1 MSISMYAASAPLF
14 LRMLGN
20 LDQLLEKA
28 EANAKERGFDPNVLV
43 TQRLA
48 PDMRPLSAQIQL
60 ASDSAKGAM
69 ARLSGG
75 AAPSMPD
82 TEATIADLRTRSGC
96 RRDFGREIR
105 DARIGLGHEGG
116 DFSGCHACVH
126 AAGPGAIAARVGK
139 AEGHFCVCGAGHGHD
154 GTVHGELRGRCWGHR
169 EHGLDAVRGHVCE
182 ARVPLL

>member
-75 AAPSMPD
+75 TAPSMPD
-82 TEATIADLRTRSGC
+82 TEATIADLRTRIDNTIDYVKSVPASAIDGSEE
-96 RRDFGREIR
+96 REVVLKFPNGEMKFT
-105 DARIGLGHEGG
+105 GLAYLTGFVIPNFLFHVTT
-116 DFSGCHACVH
+116 AY
-126 AAGPGAIAARVGK
+126 AI
-139 AEGHFCVCGAGHGHD
+139 
-154 GTVHGELRGRCWGHR
+154 LRHNG
-169 EHGLDAVRGHVCE
+169 
-182 ARVPLL
+182 VPLGKMDFLGRP

>member
-82 TEATIADLRTRSGC
+82 TEATIADLRTRIANTIDYVKSVPASAIDGSEE
-96 RRDFGREIR
+96 REVVLKFPNGEMKFT
-105 DARIGLGHEGG
+105 GLAYLTGFVIPNFLFHVTT
-116 DFSGCHACVH
+116 AY
-126 AAGPGAIAARVGK
+126 AI
-139 AEGHFCVCGAGHGHD
+139 
-154 GTVHGELRGRCWGHR
+154 LRHNG
-169 EHGLDAVRGHVCE
+169 
-182 ARVPLL
+182 VPLGKLDFLGRP

>member
-69 ARLSGG
+69 ARLSCG

-82 TEATIADLRTRSGC
+82 TEATIADLRTRISNTIDYVKSVPASAIDGSEE
-96 RRDFGREIR
+96 REVVLKFPNGEMKFT
-105 DARIGLGHEGG
+105 GLAYLTGFVIPNFLFHVTT
-116 DFSGCHACVH
+116 AY
-126 AAGPGAIAARVGK
+126 AI
-139 AEGHFCVCGAGHGHD
+139 
-154 GTVHGELRGRCWGHR
+154 LRHNG
-169 EHGLDAVRGHVCE
+169 
-182 ARVPLL
+182 VPLGKMDFLGRP

>member
-82 TEATIADLRTRSGC
+82 TEATIADLRTRISNTIDYVKSVPASAIDGSEE
-96 RRDFGREIR
+96 REVVLKFPNGEMKFT
-105 DARIGLGHEGG
+105 GLAYLTGFVIPNFLFHVTT
-116 DFSGCHACVH
+116 AY
-126 AAGPGAIAARVGK
+126 AI
-139 AEGHFCVCGAGHGHD
+139 
-154 GTVHGELRGRCWGHR
+154 LRHNG
-169 EHGLDAVRGHVCE
+169 
-182 ARVPLL
+182 VPLGKMDFLGRP

>member
-1 MSISMYAASAPLF
+1 MSISMYAASAPVF

-60 ASDSAKGAM
+60 ASDSAKGVM

-82 TEATIADLRTRSGC
+82 TEATIADLRTRISNTIDYVKSVPASAIDGSEE
-96 RRDFGREIR
+96 REVVLKFPNGER
-105 DARIGLGHEGG
+105 KFTGLAYLTGFVIPNFLFHVTT
-116 DFSGCHACVH
+116 AY
-126 AAGPGAIAARVGK
+126 AI
-139 AEGHFCVCGAGHGHD
+139 
-154 GTVHGELRGRCWGHR
+154 LRHNG
-169 EHGLDAVRGHVCE
+169 
-182 ARVPLL
+182 VPLGKMDFLGRP

>member
-82 TEATIADLRTRSGC
+82 TEATIADLRTRIANTIDYVKSVPASAIDGSEE
-96 RRDFGREIR
+96 REVVLKFPTGEMKFTGLAYLTGFVIPNFLFHVTTAYAILR
-105 DARIGLGHEGG
+105 HNGVEIGKKDYLGN
-116 DFSGCHACVH
+116 
-126 AAGPGAIAARVGK
+126 K
-139 AEGHFCVCGAGHGHD
+139 
-154 GTVHGELRGRCWGHR
+154 
-169 EHGLDAVRGHVCE
+169 
-182 ARVPLL
+182 